1 MTSFKPNRRTLF
13 ARALVLATTFSASVA
28 LAQEPP
34 PEETKPPEEQPPVQQ
49 PVAPSKLPLRKG
61 SQLPGRGLVPGKIPA
76 VMPEKKFN
84 FPAADPARGGQGQV
98 KNPAEDE
105 GTTTVTPDGTSN
117 GPPGLT
123 DLKVVKGQK
132 CKPLPQTQKVMFDFK
147 GDILELVA
155 TISKTTCR
163 NFILTNKVRSQK
175 FEIIS
180 PTPITVAEAW
190 AAFLSSLEANE
201 FGLVQV
207 GKYYKIIQATDA
219 TRSPV
224 PFYEDG
230 EEIPITDA
238 MITKIYKL
246 KHATDLNGV
255 VNYLNIFKSGKG
267 QVHPYLPT
275 GTLIATDFA
284 TNLYRIERILKEID
298 QPGALEQL
306 HVVPVEFANAQE
318 IAEKLTQ
325 VFEPQKAA
333 AGTGKGPAS
342 SSRIKVRPN
351 EGVPPQGG
359 EGFPGGPE
367 STEEEPVSVSKI
379 LADERTNKLII
390 IASERSFKQIMS
402 LKKELDVPDTGSD
415 SQIQVVRLKHADAD
429 ELASTLASLAQGRPT
444 TARPGRTS
452 VGGAGNQKQAVPAQP
467 AGNQNAAGASASLF
481 QGEVKITADKPTNS
495 LLVTASKGDFISLR
509 RVIDR
514 LDIARYQVFVEA
526 VILEVSVKRDRQ
538 LGFTWHGGVPVSIN
552 GNQSPIIFGNQPT
565 SQFSSIQA
573 SLNPLSLASVLG
585 FAGVVRGPTL
595 EGSESLITGGIP
607 SIGVVIQ
614 ALQTSNNVNVVST
627 PHLLTLDNEE
637 AEIQVNEKRPFPSGL
652 SLGGLSGLGGLGGAA
667 GGAAG
672 GLGNLA
678 GLGLGSLSFNRED
691 VGLTLK
697 LKPQISDEDYVRLEL
712 DQELSDVAGV
722 DAATNQTVTSKRAAK
737 TVVVVRN
744 QDSVVI
750 GGLVRDRESIDESKV
765 PLFGD
770 LPLIGW
776 LFKRQV
782 KVAEKVNLLL
792 VLTPYIIRGP
802 QDFQSIF
809 ERKMQER
816 KEFVDRYHG
825 EAFSYE
831 AEIDWTRKRG
841 PVANYRMGIRRELNK
856 AENEGP
862 GEEGQTIIKPD
873 EVKNGG
879 ATIGP
884 VDTAPAGGHEGTPI
898 IEDQPP
904 VTPNDQQ
911 HLIPDTPDDM

>member
-1 MTSFKPNRRTLF
+1 MISFKPNHRTLF
-13 ARALVLATTFSASVA
+13 ARAFVLATTFSASVA

-34 PEETKPPEEQPPVQQ
+34 PEEVKPAEEQPPPQQQ
-49 PVAPSKLPLRKG
+49 PLAPTKLPLRKG
-61 SQLPGRGLVPGKIPA
+61 SQLPGRGLAPTGKLPA
-76 VMPEKKFN
+76 VSPEKRFQ
-84 FPAADPARGGQGQV
+84 FPAADPARGGQPV

-105 GTTTVTPDGTSN
+105 GTTMVTPDGTAN
-117 GPPGLT
+117 GPQGLA
-123 DLKVVKGQK
+123 DLKIVKGQK
-132 CKPLPQTQKVMFDFK
+132 CKPLPQSQKVMFDFK

-201 FGLVQV
+201 FGLIQV

-246 KHATDLNGV
+246 KHTTDLNGV

-298 QPGALEQL
+298 QPGAIEQL

-325 VFEPQKAA
+325 VFEPQKATA
-333 AGTGKGPAS
+333 AAGKGPAS

-351 EGVPPQGG
+351 EGIPQG
-359 EGFPGGPE
+359 EGIPNGPE

-444 TARPGRTS
+444 TTRPGRTN
-452 VGGAGNQKQAVPAQP
+452 VGGSGNQKQAVPAQP
-467 AGNQNAAGASASLF
+467 AGQANAAGASASLF

-585 FAGVVRGPTL
+585 FAGIVRGPTL
-595 EGSESLITGGIP
+595 EGSEALITGGIP

-652 SLGGLSGLGGLGGAA
+652 SLGGLSGLGGLAGGAA

-697 LKPQISDEDYVRLEL
+697 MKPQISDEDYVRLEL

-782 KVAEKVNLLL
+782 KVAEKVNLIL

-802 QDFQSIF
+802 QDFQAIF
-809 ERKMQER
+809 ERKMAER
-816 KEFVDRYHG
+816 KEFVDRFHG
-825 EAFSYE
+825 EAFNYE
-831 AEIDWTRKRG
+831 ADIDWTRKRG
-841 PVANYRMGIRRELNK
+841 PVANYRLGIRRELNK

-862 GEEGQTIIKPD
+862 GEEGQTIVKPD

-884 VDTAPAGGHEGTPI
+884 VDTTPPVGQGEGGI
-898 IEDQPP
+898 IEEPPP
-904 VTPNDQQ
+904 VAPNDAQ